1 MPDVYLDGAALD
13 LSYGP
18 QTSVGE
24 LVSGLEKELIAL
36 KRVIRALT
44 IDGCIIDDWRQSPVL
59 GEPLA
64 SCRDCSF
71 VSASIESAVLEGVC
85 VLREYVGQLKENAG
99 AGARAYRTAS
109 CEAGAIF
116 SSVFDGLMEV
126 VKTMEALSGGAS
138 GKYAGGFMQD
148 PSEHY
153 ARMML
158 ILEEL
163 NDANASGD
171 AIHMADLLEHEL
183 APFLFTIEKKLFPAG
198 LS

>member
-24 LVSGLEKELIAL
+24 LVSGIEKELIAL
-36 KRVIRALT
+36 KRFIRTLT
-44 IDGCIIDDWRQSPVL
+44 IDGCPIDDWKQSPVL

-64 SCRDCSF
+64 SRKDCSF
-71 VSASIESAVLEGVC
+71 VSASLESVAFEGVC
-85 VLREYVGQLKENAG
+85 VLQEYICQLKENAG
-99 AGARAYRTAS
+99 AGARAYRTGS
-109 CEAGAIF
+109 HEAGTIF

-126 VKTMEALSGGAS
+126 VKTMDALSGAMK
-138 GKYAGGFMQD
+138 GKYAGTFMRD
-148 PSEHY
+148 PREHY
-153 ARMML
+153 TRMML
-158 ILEEL
+158 ILEEM

-171 AIHMADLLEHEL
+171 ALQMADLLEHEL
-183 APFLFTIEKKLFPAG
+183 VPFLSTIEKKLFPAG